1 MQGFQLQTVLD
12 YRETKESLA
21 QQSLAEAKRNEHEL
35 MQELERVHSDL
46 SRLEKEQEAKQA
58 AGLECRE
65 LLLYQ
70 NGKECR
76 RLRIRELEDSI
87 ASARREVER
96 KRQDLLRASREKKLL
111 EKVKE
116 RQSERLS
123 HHLRKQEQ
131 ERLDEIATTSFFMQG
146 QSYGGS

>member
-12 YRETKESLA
+12 YRETKESQA
-21 QQSLAEAKRNEHEL
+21 QQSLAEARRMEHQL
-35 MQELERVHSDL
+35 QQELERLHNDL
-46 SRLEKEQEAKQA
+46 RRLENEQEAKQA

-76 RLRIRELEDSI
+76 RSRMRELEARI
-87 ASARREVER
+87 ASARQEVER
-96 KRQDLLRASREKKLL
+96 KRQDLLRASRDKKLL

-116 RQSERLS
+116 RQSERLCQ
-123 HHLRKQEQ
+123 HLLKQEQ
-131 ERLDEIATTSFFMQG
+131 ERMDEIATTSFVKG
-146 QSYGGS
+146 RTYGGS